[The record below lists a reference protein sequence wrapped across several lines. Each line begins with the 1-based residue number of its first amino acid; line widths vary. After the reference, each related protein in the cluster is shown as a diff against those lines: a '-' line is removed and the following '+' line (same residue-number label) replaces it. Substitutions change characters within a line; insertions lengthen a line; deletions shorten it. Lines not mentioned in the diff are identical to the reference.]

1 MHNAMGSGY
10 LQGLTTM
17 FQRLL
22 DEVDKDVTRVQDKLT
37 NGMKRVAWVIKKNEG
52 MHGSLEIREKCAEPL
67 LTSVYMNI
75 DTASSCCIALLI
87 LVLIILLVLLL
98 LV

>member
-1 MHNAMGSGY
+1 MHDAMGYGY
-10 LQGLTTM
+10 MQALITM

-22 DEVDKDVTRVQDKLT
+22 DEVDKDVTRVQDKLA
-37 NGMKRVAWVIKKNEG
+37 NGMKRVAWVIKRNEG
-52 MHGSLEIREKCAEPL
+52 TLEIREKYAESL
-67 LTSVYMNI
+67 LTSAHMNI